1 MLSKL
6 THIPYFGTFFQ
17 NNVYRNL
24 SLAYDIIVNFIDA
37 HEEANQQITKII
49 ENQHFVSQILSESK
63 KDIQK
68 AEVYIMEHIEDMF
81 PEIAKAIQIRR
92 AQYYLLNDGY

>member
-1 MLSKL
+1 
-6 THIPYFGTFFQ
+6 
-17 NNVYRNL
+17 L

-49 ENQHFVSQILSESK
+49 ENQHFVSLILTESK
-63 KDIQK
+63 KDIQQ

-81 PEIAKAIQIRR
+81 PEIAKAIQMRR
-92 AQYYLLNDGY
+92 AQYFLLNDGYSFIQSMITKG

>member
-1 MLSKL
+1 M
-6 THIPYFGTFFQ
+6 
-17 NNVYRNL
+17 

-49 ENQHFVSQILSESK
+49 ENQHFVSLILTESK
-63 KDIQK
+63 KDIQQ

-81 PEIAKAIQIRR
+81 PEIAKAIQMRR
-92 AQYYLLNDGY
+92 AQYFLLNDGYSFIQSMITKG